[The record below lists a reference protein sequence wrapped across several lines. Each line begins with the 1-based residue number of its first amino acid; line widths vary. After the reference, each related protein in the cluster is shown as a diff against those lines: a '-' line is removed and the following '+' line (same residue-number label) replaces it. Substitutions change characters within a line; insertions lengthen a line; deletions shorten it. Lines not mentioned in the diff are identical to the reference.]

1 MNNYRKIAIFFPSFN
16 IGGVERV
23 MIDLANTLHSLGERV
38 SIVVCNNSGKLK
50 ESLNVEIPIFSLDV
64 KLRRALFPL
73 KRFVKEQNITV
84 LLSGPDFPNFLS
96 VLASRLLKYPPQIYL
111 TQHNLFNAESKKLGL
126 HGQLSPLLYRI
137 LYPYAKS
144 VIAVSDACKHMLQ
157 NLGISPLKVTKI
169 NNPIDI
175 DAISKNS
182 EQLLDYQIPED
193 YILFIGRLTYIKNIE
208 LLIRAFNNISREIKN
223 LHLVIVGD
231 GPEKENLMKIAQQ
244 MISKDKIIFV
254 GAQSNPYPY
263 LKKARLLAL
272 PSLSEAFPCVLIESM
287 AFGVTPVVT
296 PTSGAIE
303 CTKNGKYGY
312 ISKSFDSIDE
322 FSQIIL
328 KGLNAPLDRTNLI
341 NYSKRFDKCI
351 VSKQYLELFTK

>member
-1 MNNYRKIAIFFPSFN
+1 M
-16 IGGVERV
+16 
-23 MIDLANTLHSLGERV
+23 
-38 SIVVCNNSGKLK
+38 
-50 ESLNVEIPIFSLDV
+50 
-64 KLRRALFPL
+64 
-73 KRFVKEQNITV
+73 
-84 LLSGPDFPNFLS
+84 
-96 VLASRLLKYPPQIYL
+96 
-111 TQHNLFNAESKKLGL
+111 
-126 HGQLSPLLYRI
+126 
-137 LYPYAKS
+137 
-144 VIAVSDACKHMLQ
+144 IAVSDACKHMLQ